1 MNFDFSDDLKQLRDQ
16 ARRFLS
22 EQCTPEVV
30 RRSLDGQESYAAD
43 LWRKIAEMG
52 WIGAAI
58 PEEFGG
64 AGLGYEGLCLLAE
77 EMGRAVAP
85 VPFGST
91 AYLAAEAVLTAGSD
105 AQRSEWLPKLADGT
119 LIGCFALSEG
129 IGDPEPSGI
138 HARVVGGRLTGAKW
152 PVPDGG
158 IADVAVVVACDE
170 HRQPSLFVAD
180 LTDVRRRDLK
190 TLDPTRNHAR
200 LEFDAAPVQK
210 LGSAG
215 WGAVQRVLDR
225 AAIPF
230 AFEQVGGADACLQM
244 ARAFA
249 QERFAFGRPIGSFQA
264 IKHKL
269 ADVYVALEL
278 ARSNAYYGAW
288 ALGADATDLA
298 LAAATARVS
307 ATEAFHLASKEN
319 IQTHGGIGFTW
330 AMDCHL
336 FYRRSKQLG
345 LAIGSAP
352 FWKDRLVNLLE
363 TRNVA

>member
-22 EQCTPEVV
+22 EQCTPAVV
-30 RRSLDGQESYAAD
+30 RRSLDGQDAYAAG
-43 LWRKIAEMG
+43 LWRSIAEMG

-64 AGLGYEGLCLLAE
+64 AGLGYEGLCVLAE

-91 AYLAAEAVLTAGSD
+91 AYLAAEAILTAGSD
-105 AQRSEWLPKLADGT
+105 AQRAEYLPRIAEGAIIDCL
-119 LIGCFALSEG
+119 ALSEG
-129 IGDPEPSGI
+129 SGAPEPASI

-152 PVPDGG
+152 PVADGG
-158 IADVAVVVACDE
+158 IADIAVVVACDE
-170 HRQPSLFVAD
+170 HRQPGLFVAD
-180 LTDVRRRDLK
+180 LTGVRRRDLK
-190 TLDPTRNHAR
+190 TIDPTKNHAR
-200 LEFDAAPVQK
+200 LEFDATPVRP
-210 LGSAG
+210 LGSGG

-225 AAIPF
+225 AAILF
-230 AFEQVGGADACLQM
+230 AFEQVGGADACLRM
-244 ARAFA
+244 AQDYA

-269 ADVYVALEL
+269 ADMYVALEL

-288 ALGADATDLA
+288 ALGADATDLP

-330 AMDCHL
+330 AVDCHL
-336 FYRRSKQLG
+336 FYRRAKQLG

-352 FWKDRLVNLLE
+352 FWKDRLVDLLE
-363 TRNVA
+363 TRNAA